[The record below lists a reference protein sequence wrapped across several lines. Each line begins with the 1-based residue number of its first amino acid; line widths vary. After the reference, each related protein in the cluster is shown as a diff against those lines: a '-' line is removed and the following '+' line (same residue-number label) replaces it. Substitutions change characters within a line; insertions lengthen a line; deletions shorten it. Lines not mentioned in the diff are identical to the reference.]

1 MNARIGRLFWIAAL
15 GTLIL
20 VTMTAYWQIWA
31 APDLAARED
40 NARLVY
46 RQLSVKRGLIYDAG
60 GHTVLAAN
68 KRRVKNGITL
78 YLRRYPFGPLFAQP
92 VGYNTVGEGRT
103 ALELYYNDYL
113 TSSNSDLATLFDKL
127 GDKLQGQTVTGNDLV
142 TSLSMPAQR
151 AAARGLGTLHGAVVA
166 LEPQTGRVLAMA
178 SSPGYNP
185 NDVAGAIKR
194 SAAPGSGSPL
204 LNRTTQGLYAP
215 GSTFKVVTATAALES
230 GRYTPDTIIDGK
242 GTCITIQT
250 VPLCNAGGEF
260 AGQVSLAE
268 ALTFSY
274 NTVFAQIGEQV
285 GKDRLY
291 RTMQAYGFFQ
301 KPPIDYPSDELSRS
315 GMYSRGKFLS
325 PSAPVDIARVA
336 IGQERLLATP
346 LQMATVAATI
356 ANGGMRMAPSLV
368 DKAISPSGK
377 TVFESSPEQIT
388 RVMSSQTAADLT
400 SMMRRVVEEG
410 TGTAANVG
418 NLSVAGKTGT
428 AETGTAGLNNA
439 WFIAFAPAERPRI
452 AVAVVIERTPEFG
465 GTIAAPIARD
475 VIEAYLAS
483 GVAK

>member
-151 AAARGLGTLHGAVVA
+151 AAARGLGALHGAVVA

-194 SAAPGSGSPL
+194 AAAPGSGSPL
-204 LNRTTQGLYAP
+204 LNRATQGLYAP

-250 VPLCNAGGEF
+250 VPLCNAGGES

-315 GMYSRGKFLS
+315 GMYSRGRFLS